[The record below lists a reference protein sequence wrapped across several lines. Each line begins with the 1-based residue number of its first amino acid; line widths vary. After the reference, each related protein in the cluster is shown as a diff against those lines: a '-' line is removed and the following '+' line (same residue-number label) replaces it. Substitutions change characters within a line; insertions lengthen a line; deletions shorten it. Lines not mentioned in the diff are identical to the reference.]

1 MRPMRCV
8 LMGVLLA
15 VTLAAGAVQANAS
28 AADSAGT
35 TAAAAAGA
43 SLVAATGASA
53 AIAAPATAAAS
64 NARRDWFFI
73 PHGAHVRS
81 GFPSDAVRLLR
92 RYSDLWIG
100 PRHARVI
107 YLTFDEGWEAG
118 TTRRIVG
125 ILDRAH
131 VRATFFVTGQYMR
144 ANPPIV
150 RLLVKHGHLV
160 CNHSYSHPYMTALAG
175 RPQAFA
181 RQLRDTES
189 AYHAATGG
197 RLARFFRPPYGVYS
211 ARVLQLAQRLDYT
224 TVFWS
229 YTGVDYNES
238 AQPPASVTRA
248 RVLAA
253 SYPGA
258 LLLLHASSRSNTAA
272 LAGIL
277 HTLKLRR
284 YRFATVDQLRP

>member
-1 MRPMRCV
+1 VRPMRCLLIAVV
-8 LMGVLLA
+8 LVVACAA
-15 VTLAAGAVQANAS
+15 V
-28 AADSAGT
+28 
-35 TAAAAAGA
+35 
-43 SLVAATGASA
+43 
-53 AIAAPATAAAS
+53 AAPAGAAQAATARSPQAAMALPSRAATAHSPAAAP

-73 PHGAHVRS
+73 PHGAHVRP
-81 GFPSDAVRLLR
+81 GFPADAVRLAR
-92 RYSDLWIG
+92 RYSALWIG
-100 PRHARVI
+100 PRHAKVI

-131 VRATFFVTGQYMR
+131 VRASFFVTGQYMR
-144 ANPPIV
+144 ANPSIV
-150 RLLVKHGHLV
+150 RLLVKHGYLV
-160 CNHSYSHPYMTALAG
+160 CNHSYSHPYMTGLAG

-197 RLARFFRPPYGVYS
+197 RLARVFRPPYGAYS
-211 ARVLQLAQRLDYT
+211 ARVLQLIQRLGYT

-229 YTGVDYNES
+229 YTGVDYNEH

-253 SYPGA
+253 SYPGS

-277 HTLKLRR
+277 HTLKQRG
-284 YRFATVDQLRP
+284 YSFATVDTLKP